1 MIRPLPTPG
10 VRESAQALGPFGE
23 VGYVKV
29 GKPFEDG
36 FRRQSLDWKA
46 EPPLGTLRLA
56 ACGKDG
62 RAVAEALLKI
72 AKEKLRG

>member
-1 MIRPLPTPG
+1 M
-10 VRESAQALGPFGE
+10 
-23 VGYVKV
+23 GYVKV

-36 FRRQSLDWKA
+36 FCWQSLDWKA
-46 EPPLGTLRLA
+46 EPPLGALRLA